1 MSVRQFAVQLSLVT
15 LFIGALL
22 WLLSTFSIFHD
33 HRYLS
38 WLSLLLFVFISIVM
52 YFSGRWGIRNNNK
65 NLFFSLVYAYM
76 GGKMLLSIML
86 LVLYYFYVEPNT
98 KLFILPFFLVY
109 LFFTIF
115 ESYFLVKL
123 NDNNKQE

>member
-33 HRYLS
+33 HQHLS

-123 NDNNKQE
+123 NENNKQE